1 RAFSDRFGWEL
12 TGREVSEFDTM
23 LGIAASVILLPI
35 YFLATKLFYREPTPE
50 RARELEVYWN
60 NLSRPVHK
68 GEENADTDARQG
80 KVLGLL
86 SAFYGLFVVL
96 LFLIPNEMGGRI
108 VFIGCGSVL
117 MLIGYLLY
125 RSTHPRTP
133 KLDVNP

>member
-1 RAFSDRFGWEL
+1 MNHFLKQPPMFRVKMDTRL
-12 TGREVSEFDTM
+12 VSAKLRWVM
-23 LGIAASVILLPI
+23 SVL
-35 YFLATKLFYREPTPE
+35 
-50 RARELEVYWN
+50 VC
-60 NLSRPVHK
+60 S
-68 GEENADTDARQG
+68 
-80 KVLGLL
+80 
-86 SAFYGLFVVL
+86 GLFVVL